1 MTTTT
6 ELYPPIEPY
15 TSGRLDVGDGQ
26 TLYWEECGHP
36 AGKPVVF
43 LHGGPGGGCSPLH
56 RRYFNPAAYR
66 IVLFD
71 QRGCGRSA
79 PHASESGAD
88 LSANTTW
95 HLVADLER
103 LRLHRGID
111 RWQVFGGSWGS
122 SLALAYAETHPAA
135 ITELVLRGIFTLRR
149 SELDWY
155 YNGGAAN
162 LAPQWWQSYEA
173 PLRERFGDLPS
184 GFDRIAGYHELLFDP
199 DPAVHEPAGVA
210 WTTWEAAT
218 STLEFDQAM
227 VDDFSDPAF
236 ALAFAR
242 IENHYFVHAGWFR
255 EGQLIAEVD
264 RIRHIPAVIVQGAYD
279 LPCPAITAW
288 QLHQAWPEAD
298 YRQVLAGHAVSE
310 PAIAAELLAATDR
323 FARSGE

>member
-6 ELYPPIEPY
+6 ELYPPLEPY
-15 TSGRLDVGDGQ
+15 ASGRLEVGDSQ
-26 TLYWEECGHP
+26 NLYWEECGNP
-36 AGKPVVF
+36 EGKPVVF
-43 LHGGPGGGCSPLH
+43 VHGGPGCGCSPLH
-56 RRYFNPAAYR
+56 RRYFDPAAYR
-66 IVLFD
+66 IVLVD
-71 QRGCGRSA
+71 QRGCGRSI
-79 PHASESGAD
+79 PHASEPDAD
-88 LSANTTW
+88 LSSNTTW

-103 LRLHRGID
+103 LRQHRGIE

-122 SLALAYAETHPAA
+122 SLALAYAETHPEVV
-135 ITELVLRGIFTLRR
+135 TELVLRGIFTLRR

-162 LAPQWWQSYEA
+162 LAPAWWQRFEA
-173 PLRERFGDLPS
+173 PLRARFGELPA
-184 GFDRIAGYHELLFDP
+184 GFDRIAGYHDLLFDP
-199 DPAVHEPAGVA
+199 DPAVHGPAGVA

-218 STLEFDQAM
+218 STLEFDQTM

-242 IENHYFVHAGWFR
+242 IENHYFVHGGWFR

-298 YRQVLAGHAVSE
+298 FRLVLAGHAVTE
-310 PAIAAELLAATDR
+310 PAIAHELLAATDG
-323 FARSGE
+323 FARRG

>member
-6 ELYPPIEPY
+6 ELYPPLEPY
-15 TSGRLDVGDGQ
+15 ASGRLEVGDSQ
-26 TLYWEECGHP
+26 NLYWEECGNP
-36 AGKPVVF
+36 EGKPVVF
-43 LHGGPGGGCSPLH
+43 VHGGPGCGCSPLH
-56 RRYFNPAAYR
+56 RRYFDPAAYR
-66 IVLFD
+66 IVLVD
-71 QRGCGRSA
+71 QRGCGRST
-79 PHASESGAD
+79 PHASEPDAD
-88 LSANTTW
+88 LSSNTTW

-103 LRLHRGID
+103 LRQHRGIE

-122 SLALAYAETHPAA
+122 SLALAYAETHPEVV
-135 ITELVLRGIFTLRR
+135 TELVLRGIFTLRR

-162 LAPQWWQSYEA
+162 LAPAWWQRFEA
-173 PLRERFGDLPS
+173 PLRARFGELPA

-199 DPAVHEPAGVA
+199 DPAVHGPAGVA
-210 WTTWEAAT
+210 CTTWEAAT
-218 STLEFDQAM
+218 STLEFDQTM

-242 IENHYFVHAGWFR
+242 IENHYFVHGGWFR

-298 YRQVLAGHAVSE
+298 FRLVLAGHAVTE
-310 PAIAAELLAATDR
+310 PAIAHELLAATDG
-323 FARSGE
+323 FARRG